1 MSGATK
7 RTLNVCTVGHEGHG
21 KTTLTAAL
29 SRVCSADFGSAKVE
43 CKRSIN
49 PTWLKTGK
57 ALSCEVEVRSST

>member
-43 CKRSIN
+43 F
-49 PTWLKTGK
+49 
-57 ALSCEVEVRSST
+57 